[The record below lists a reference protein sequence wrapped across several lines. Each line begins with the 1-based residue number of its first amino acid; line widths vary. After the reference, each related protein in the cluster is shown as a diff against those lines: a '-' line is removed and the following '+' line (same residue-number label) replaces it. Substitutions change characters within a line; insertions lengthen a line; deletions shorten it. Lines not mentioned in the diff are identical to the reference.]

1 MSGAIEIITKSA
13 NDICIHTSLCILRP
27 LSKKDITPQYIERL
41 NDPNFN
47 RYLEARHEVQTLDT
61 VQAWVSSYNADPS
74 RLLFGIFR
82 NEEHIGNA
90 TIYAIDNQ
98 HKCMRVGISVGKKDF
113 RSQGCGRLALMSL
126 AKYGFEEMEM
136 NRVEA
141 GIYQHNLVAVN
152 MFYKA
157 GFHLEAVFKNRIIF
171 EGEFIDMYLLVQL
184 KEDFLKQA
192 NE

>member
-1 MSGAIEIITKSA
+1 MHEDEGSRKAK
-13 NDICIHTSLCILRP
+13 CYMQTS
-27 LSKKDITPQYIERL
+27 SMT
-41 NDPNFN
+41 
-47 RYLEARHEVQTLDT
+47 
-61 VQAWVSSYNADPS
+61 
-74 RLLFGIFR
+74 GIFR

-98 HKCMRVGISVGKKDF
+98 HKCMRVGISVVKKDF

-141 GIYQHNLVAVN
+141 GVYQHNLVTVN
-152 MFYKA
+152 MCYKA
-157 GFHLEAVFKNRIIF
+157 GFHLEAVFKNRVIF
-171 EGEFIDMYLLVQL
+171 EGEFIDMLLLVQL
-184 KEDFLKQA
+184 REDFLKQA